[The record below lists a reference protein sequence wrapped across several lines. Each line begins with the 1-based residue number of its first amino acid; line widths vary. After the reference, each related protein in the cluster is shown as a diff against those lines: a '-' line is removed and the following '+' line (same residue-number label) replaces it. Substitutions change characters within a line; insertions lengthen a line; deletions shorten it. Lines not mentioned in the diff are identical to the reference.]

1 MEIIY
6 QIEIKLTDSIFLHND
21 LRSIYNTW
29 GVYLDLTENDLDN
42 HIFRYPFENENCIIT
57 AKMLHTK

>member
-6 QIEIKLTDSIFLHND
+6 QIEIKLTGNKFLHNN
-21 LRSIYNTW
+21 LPGIYNEW
-29 GVYLDLTENDLDN
+29 GVYLNFTENDLDN
-42 HIFRYPFENENCIIT
+42 HIFRYPFENEKCIIT